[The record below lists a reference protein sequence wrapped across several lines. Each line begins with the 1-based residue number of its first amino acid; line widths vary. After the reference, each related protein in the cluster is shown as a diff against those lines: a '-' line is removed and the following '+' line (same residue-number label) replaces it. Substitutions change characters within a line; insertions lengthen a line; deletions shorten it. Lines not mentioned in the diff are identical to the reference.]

1 MKRSSRNFACI
12 VVTVAALSF
21 LASSASAAEIRGRVT
36 NGTTGR
42 PVPGVF
48 VNLLALRGQMV
59 PVRETETDAEG
70 RFRMVVAA
78 NPNERFLVQVPFQG
92 VIYTQPAV
100 FTSGETVTADLE
112 VFEAGARPQDIEL
125 EAHTI
130 FLEPHSDH
138 LRVTEF
144 YALRNATTPPR
155 TVAPDAG
162 SFRFALPG
170 TVGDLQVSAG
180 KPGGISLRQAP
191 QATETQNTYAID
203 YAFKPGE
210 TEIQVSYALP
220 TSGATIDLTLPLL
233 LPTSRRHIAIPKQ
246 GVTLEGKDL
255 KEIQQTQAPQVRVFS
270 VAAAAP
276 ANLSLRLEVDP
287 EALRAA
293 SVTPETSAAAPAS
306 ESQVQ
311 IIPHPISQAQSYIV
325 VLLLF
330 ILSLGLYYLYSLQP
344 APSATDGTSSKS
356 DSKAARPASGGARG
370 ERPTHD

>member
-1 MKRSSRNFACI
+1 MKATPQKLVCFL
-12 VVTVAALSF
+12 VTLVAWSF
-21 LASSASAAEIRGRVT
+21 LASSISAAEIRGRVT

-48 VNLLALRGQMV
+48 VSLLALRGQMV

-92 VIYTQPAV
+92 VTYSQPAV
-100 FTSGETVTADLE
+100 FTSGETVTADVE
-112 VFEAGARPQDIEL
+112 VFEAGARPQNIEL

-130 FLEPHSDH
+130 FLEPHQDH

-144 YALRNATTPPR
+144 YALRNGSTPPR
-155 TVAPDAG
+155 TAAPDGG

-180 KPGGISLRQAP
+180 KPGGVSLRQAP
-191 QATETQNTYAID
+191 QATETENTYAID

-210 TEIQVSYALP
+210 TEIQISYALP
-220 TSGATIDLTLPLL
+220 TSGTTINLSLPLL
-233 LPTSRRHIAIPKQ
+233 LPTSRRHLAIPKQ
-246 GVTLEGKDL
+246 GVTLEAKSVS
-255 KEIQQTQAPQVRVFS
+255 EIQQTQAPQVRVFS
-270 VAAAAP
+270 VGIAAP
-276 ANLSLRLEVDP
+276 AELPLRLEVDP
-287 EALRAA
+287 EALRAT
-293 SVTPETSAAAPAS
+293 SVTPATTPAAAAS

-311 IIPHPISQAQSYIV
+311 IVPHPVSRAQGYIV

-330 ILSLGLYYLYSLQP
+330 ILSLGLYYLYSLPP
-344 APSATDGTSSKS
+344 ALSATDAASSQS
-356 DSKAARPASGGARG
+356 RSKAARPASGGARDG
-370 ERPTHD
+370 RDTHD

>member
-1 MKRSSRNFACI
+1 MKPAPRTFICTLLIAVALGFFAP
-12 VVTVAALSF
+12 
-21 LASSASAAEIRGRVT
+21 SASAAEIRGRVT
-36 NGTTGR
+36 NGTTGK
-42 PVPGVF
+42 PVPGIF

-70 RFRMVVAA
+70 RFRLVVAA

-100 FTSGETVTADLE
+100 LTGGDTVTADVE
-112 VFEAGARPQDIEL
+112 VFDAGARPQDIDL

-144 YALRNATTPPR
+144 YALRNGTTPPR
-155 TVAPDAG
+155 TVAPDGG

-180 KPGGISLRQAP
+180 KPGGVSLRQAP
-191 QATETQNTYAID
+191 QATEAKNTYSID
-203 YAFKPGE
+203 FAFKPGD
-210 TEIQVSYALP
+210 TEIQISYALP
-220 TSGATIDLTLPLL
+220 ISGTTIDLTLPLL
-233 LPTSRRHIAIPKQ
+233 LPTSRRHIAVPRQ
-246 GVTLEGKDL
+246 GVTLEAKNVN
-255 KEIQQTQAPQVRVFS
+255 EIQQTQAPQVRVFS
-270 VAAAAP
+270 VATAAP
-276 ANLSLRLEVDP
+276 ADLPLRLEVDP

-293 SVTPETSAAAPAS
+293 SVAPATTPAGPAS

-311 IIPHPISQAQSYIV
+311 IISHPVNRAQAYIV
-325 VLLLF
+325 LLLLF

-344 APSATDGTSSKS
+344 APSPTDAASSKPGS
-356 DSKAARPASGGARG
+356 RSTDN
-370 ERPTHD
+370 